1 MNVLQL
7 IDSLDAGGAER
18 MAVNLANGLV
28 HKVDT
33 SHLCVS
39 RKEGI
44 LKSTISDTVG
54 YIFLNKKR
62 TIDIKALGKLRQYVK
77 RNKIDIIH
85 AHSSSFF
92 LATLI
97 KLSVPK
103 IKIIWHDHY
112 GKSEQLSLRP
122 KKALVWCSM
131 WFSQIFSVNEKLK
144 QWAIQE
150 LKCKQVH
157 FLPNFAALNT
167 EIEPQTVLK
176 GESNRILCLANLRP
190 QKDFENLIDTFKIVI
205 ESYPDWTLHCV
216 GKDFK
221 DDYAAKIYSYV
232 SNQNLS
238 NNVFFYGSCSDIHHI
253 MAQCDIGVLASES
266 EGLPLALLEYGL
278 GELAVVA
285 TDVGDC
291 KLVIENDVNGILV
304 SPKEEKELAEGLIR
318 LISNIEFRL
327 KMGSNLR
334 NTIEQ
339 SFSLDAISKSILSHY
354 NLICKK

>member
-44 LKSTISDTVG
+44 LKSTISNTVG

-62 TIDIKALGKLRQYVK
+62 TLDIKALGKLRKYVK

-97 KLSVPK
+97 KLSIPK
-103 IKIIWHDHY
+103 IKIVWHDHY
-112 GKSEQLSLRP
+112 GKSEQLNVRP

-157 FLPNFAALNT
+157 FLPNFAVLNS
-167 EIEPQTVLK
+167 EVESQTVLN

-190 QKDFENLIDTFKIVI
+190 QKDFENLIDAFKIVI

-253 MAQCDIGVLASES
+253 MTQCDIGVLASES

-291 KLVIENDVNGILV
+291 NLIINNNITGVLVKPKNKIELSN
-304 SPKEEKELAEGLIR
+304 GLIR
-318 LISNIEFRL
+318 LINKKELRL
-327 KMGSNLR
+327 STSKKLKNKVKNLYSYEVVLDEILLKY
-334 NTIEQ
+334 N
-339 SFSLDAISKSILSHY
+339 SF
-354 NLICKK
+354 